1 VSQLIKII
9 YLGAAADRRTPTAMH
24 TFEETIGGR
33 TFTIEVQPAGEQWRA
48 QLRRSPGTPTAMMP
62 FYGASPEAASALL
75 ADWLKLANQRRMAKA
90 SLPAP
95 SSATRTA

>member
-1 VSQLIKII
+1 
-9 YLGAAADRRTPTAMH
+9 
-24 TFEETIGGR
+24 
-33 TFTIEVQPAGEQWRA
+33 
-48 QLRRSPGTPTAMMP
+48 MMP